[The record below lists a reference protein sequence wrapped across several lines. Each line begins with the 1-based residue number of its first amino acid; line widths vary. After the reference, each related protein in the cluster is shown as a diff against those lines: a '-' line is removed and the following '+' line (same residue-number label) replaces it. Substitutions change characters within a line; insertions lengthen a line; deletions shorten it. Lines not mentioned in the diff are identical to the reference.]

1 MNVGTIVVVVVL
13 VMLVLYAVGIY
24 NGLIAGR
31 NRFKNAFAQIDVQLQ
46 RRYDLIP
53 NLVESAKA
61 YMQHE
66 RETLEAV
73 MAARNQAQS
82 ASRGA
87 AAIGA
92 LSIAEGALGGALGR
106 FYAVAEAYPELKANT
121 TVTELMEELTSAEN
135 KVACARQHFN
145 DVVTDYNNSREQF
158 PNSVIAGLFN
168 FSGGELL
175 MMENPAA
182 RAAPTVSFR

>member
-1 MNVGTIVVVVVL
+1 M
-13 VMLVLYAVGIY
+13 
-24 NGLIAGR
+24 R
-31 NRFKNAFAQIDVQLQ
+31 PD
-46 RRYDLIP
+46 D
-53 NLVESAKA
+53 
-61 YMQHE
+61 
-66 RETLEAV
+66 
-73 MAARNQAQS
+73 
-82 ASRGA
+82 A

-121 TVTELMEELTSAEN
+121 TVAELMEELTSSEN
-135 KVACARQHFN
+135 KVAFARQHFN

-158 PNSVIAGLFN
+158 PHSVIAGLFN